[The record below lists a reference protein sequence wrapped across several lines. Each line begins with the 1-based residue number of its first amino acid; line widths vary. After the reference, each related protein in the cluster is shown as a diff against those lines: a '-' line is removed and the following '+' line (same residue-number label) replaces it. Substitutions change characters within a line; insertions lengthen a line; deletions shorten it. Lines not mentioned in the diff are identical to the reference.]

1 LAASYGLF
9 YAYAYNV
16 KNFNEENR
24 EEIKMSKLIGIIG
37 GMGPMASQ
45 LFYKM
50 VTDMTEA
57 SCDQDHLNMIIY
69 SDASM
74 QDRTSAIL
82 NGDYAKIH
90 NQLLADAK
98 ILEKSGCEA
107 IGVTCNTAHFFVD
120 MIKDE
125 INIPIIHMV
134 QETVEKVAQ
143 KSKGEKVAVLA
154 TDGTI
159 QTKLYQ
165 NRLVQVG
172 VAPFILPEDMQR
184 VVMYEIYDRVKK
196 GKPCDSKKW
205 ALLDR
210 FIKNAGCKNAILG
223 CTELSVIK
231 EEIPLDD
238 FYVDPMK
245 VLAAKVIEFSGKKLK
260 KA

>member
-1 LAASYGLF
+1 
-9 YAYAYNV
+9 
-16 KNFNEENR
+16 
-24 EEIKMSKLIGIIG
+24 MSKLIGIIG

-74 QDRTSAIL
+74 KDRTSAIL
-82 NGDYAKIH
+82 NGEYTEIH
-90 NQLLADAK
+90 DQLLADAK
-98 ILEKSGCEA
+98 ILEQSGCEA
-107 IGVTCNTAHFFVD
+107 IGITCNTAHFFAD

-134 QETVEKVAQ
+134 QETVDQVAQ
-143 KSKGEKVAVLA
+143 KAKGEKVAVLA

-165 NRLVQVG
+165 DRLEKVG
-172 VAPFILPEDMQR
+172 VVPFILPEDMQKI
-184 VVMYEIYDRVKK
+184 VMYEIYDRIKK
-196 GKPCDSKKW
+196 GKPCDFEKW
-205 ALLDR
+205 AVLDK
-210 FIKNAGCKNAILG
+210 FIKDANCKNAILA
-223 CTELSVIK
+223 CTELSIIK
-231 EEIPLDD
+231 EEIHLDD